1 MTAVT
6 DSIVLRPM
14 TASARDIDGA
24 LALSQEVSWPHRRDD
39 WSLSQTLGQGIIAEE
54 NGRIIGTAMWWP
66 YGDAFATCG
75 GIIVSPAMQ
84 GRGLGRALMTRLL
97 EATGERAV
105 LLSSTEAGRRLYQSF
120 GFEDI
125 GTAHQHQAQLPA
137 AARIAPTESDKAVRT
152 ARAEDL
158 PAMIEIDRHAFGADR
173 TRLIEEFN
181 RIGTAAVI
189 DRGGIIQGFAM
200 CRPFGRGYAVG
211 PIIARTAY
219 DAQLLI
225 RYFINEK
232 AGEFLRVDV
241 TGDAGLG
248 DWLTEQGL
256 PDMGTEILMIRGDR
270 PPVSGQE
277 RVFGLASRS
286 FG

>member
-24 LALSQEVSWPHRRDD
+24 LALSQEVNWPHRRDD
-39 WSLSQTLGQGIIAEE
+39 WSLSRTLGQGIIAEE

-75 GIIVSPAMQ
+75 GIIVSPTMQ
-84 GRGLGRALMTRLL
+84 GRGLGRAMMARLL
-97 EATGERAV
+97 EATGDRAV
-105 LLSSTEAGRRLYQSF
+105 LLSSTEAGHRLYQSL
-120 GFEDI
+120 GFEGI

-137 AARIAPTESDKAVRT
+137 AARIAPTEANKAVRA

-173 TRLIEEFN
+173 TRLIEEFS
-181 RIGTAAVI
+181 RIGTGAVI
-189 DRGGIIQGFAM
+189 DRDGVIQGFAM
-200 CRPFGRGYAVG
+200 CRQFGRGYAVG
-211 PIIARTAY
+211 PVIARTPD
-219 DAQLLI
+219 DARSLI

-232 AGEFLRVDV
+232 VGEFLRVDV

-256 PDMGTEILMIRGDR
+256 PEIGIETLMIRWHR